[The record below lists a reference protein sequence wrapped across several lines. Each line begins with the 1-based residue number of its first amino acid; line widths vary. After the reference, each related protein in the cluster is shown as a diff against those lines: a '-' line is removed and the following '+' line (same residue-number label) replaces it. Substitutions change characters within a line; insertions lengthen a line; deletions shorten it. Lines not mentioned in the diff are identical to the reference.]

1 MSKNWYPVIDYV
13 NCGECGAC
21 ISKFKQNVYD
31 KTKFPTPIVVHKE
44 GCIEGCRG
52 CGNLCLNNAIEY
64 VGDKGNNK
72 SNCNCGGNC

>member
-1 MSKNWYPVIDYV
+1 MLKISHQNIIKYIDTHL
-13 NCGECGAC
+13 C
-21 ISKFKQNVYD
+21 INYNAMYRWMC
-31 KTKFPTPIVVHKE
+31 
-44 GCIEGCRG
+44 CIEGCRG